1 MFIYNDYMQKA
12 VQEMQRVSV
21 AMICRCVDIWIEN

>member
-1 MFIYNDYMQKA
+1 MGVKEIISQA
-12 VQEMQRVSV
+12 VQEMQRMSV